1 MKNVDNSEK
10 GKSKEKV
17 NRIIYGSISSS
28 LITYIIVMT
37 VLAMAFG
44 FVTYGFTMY
53 QITANNFDYDEAI
66 FIFLCFFVGLYLLL
80 MVLFVLI
87 ITNQLSKPLKI
98 LKNAIE
104 NFSVG
109 SGNHI
114 EYDGPKEFKE
124 MVDSFNDLSDRL
136 NASEEENRRLTED
149 KNKMLA
155 DISHDLKTPLTVISG
170 YATALHDGLI
180 KPDQVN
186 DYLRIIYQK
195 SNRVADLINQFYEYS
210 KLEHPE
216 YKFEFEK
223 LNVAEFL
230 RELLVDM
237 IDELNVNGFEV
248 EVNFPDD
255 EVGYIQGNQM
265 QLRRVF
271 ENLIANTVAHTPKG
285 TLLSFDM
292 GCVGEKVLIR
302 YQDNGGGI
310 SPEVADRIFEPFVVD
325 DPARTKS
332 GSGLGLSIAKKI
344 IEYHGGTIILEKF
357 APKEMASYLI
367 TLPLYEE
374 EEEKED

>member
-10 GKSKEKV
+10 ENSKEKV
-17 NRIIYGSISSS
+17 NKIIYGSISSS

-87 ITNQLSKPLKI
+87 ISNQLSKPLKI

-216 YKFEFEK
+216 YNFEFEK

-344 IEYHGGTIILEKF
+344 VEYHGGTIILEKF

>member
-1 MKNVDNSEK
+1 MKNANIKDNSKNFEN
-10 GKSKEKV
+10 KERV
-17 NRIIYGSISSS
+17 NKLIYGTISSS

-37 VLAMAFG
+37 VIAMVFG
-44 FVTYGFTMY
+44 FVTYGFTMF
-53 QITANNFDYDEAI
+53 QVTENNINYDEA
-66 FIFLCFFVGLYLLL
+66 FFTFLCFFIGLYLLL

-87 ITNQLSKPLKI
+87 ISNQLSKPLR
-98 LKNAIE
+98 LLQDAID
-104 NFSVG
+104 NFHTGSVT
-109 SGNHI
+109 HI

-124 MVDSFNDLSDRL
+124 MVDSFNELSKRL
-136 NASEEENRRLTED
+136 KESELENKRLTNE

-180 KPDQVN
+180 KPEQVN

-216 YKFEFEK
+216 YSFELHK
-223 LNVAEFL
+223 LNIAEFL
-230 RELLVDM
+230 RELLVDL
-237 IDELNVNGFEV
+237 IDELNVNGYEV

-255 EVGYIQGNQM
+255 EVGIIKGNEM
-265 QLRRVF
+265 QLKRVF
-271 ENLIANTVAHTPKG
+271 ENLISNTVAHTAKG

-292 GCVGEKVLIR
+292 GCTSEKVLIR

-325 DPARTKS
+325 DPARTKA

-344 IEYHGGTIILEKF
+344 VEYHGGTIVLEKYTSN
-357 APKEMASYLI
+357 ETSYLI
-367 TLPLYEE
+367 TLPLYNEE
-374 EEEKED
+374 E

>member
-1 MKNVDNSEK
+1 MKSNNSNDIK
-10 GKSKEKV
+10 TKKDKV
-17 NRIIYGSISSS
+17 NRLIYGSISSS

-37 VLAMAFG
+37 VLAMVFG
-44 FVTYGFTMY
+44 FITYGFTMY
-53 QITANNFDYDEAI
+53 QITVNNFDSDEAI
-66 FIFLCFFVGLYLLL
+66 FVFLCFFIGLYLLL

-87 ITNQLSKPLKI
+87 ISNQLSKPLKM
-98 LKNAIE
+98 LTDEIE
-104 NFSVG
+104 NFQTGTSA
-109 SGNHI
+109 HI
-114 EYDGPKEFKE
+114 EYEGPREFKE
-124 MVDSFNDLSDRL
+124 MVESFNNLSQRL
-136 NASEEENRRLTED
+136 KQSEEENRRLTDD

-216 YKFEFEK
+216 YNFEFEK

-230 RELLVDM
+230 RELLVDI
-237 IDELNVNGFEV
+237 IDELNVNGYEV

-255 EVGYIQGNQM
+255 EEGFIQGNPM
-265 QLRRVF
+265 QLKRVF

-292 GCVGEKVLIR
+292 GCVGNNVLIR

-310 SPEVADRIFEPFVVD
+310 SAEVADRIFEPFVVD
-325 DPARTKS
+325 DPARNKS

-344 IEYHGGTIILEKF
+344 VEYHGGTIILEKF
-357 APKEMASYLI
+357 APKELTSYLI

-374 EEEKED
+374 PEEED

>member
-1 MKNVDNSEK
+1 MKSAEK
-10 GKSKEKV
+10 PTNKPEIKKH
-17 NRIIYGSISSS
+17 IIYGTIASS

-37 VLAMAFG
+37 LMTMTFG
-44 FVTYGFTMY
+44 LITYGFTIY
-53 QITANNFDYDEAI
+53 QINENHFDSDEAI
-66 FIFLCFFVGLYLLL
+66 FIFLCFFIGLYLLL

-87 ITNQLSKPLKI
+87 ITNQVSKPLK
-98 LKNAIE
+98 LLRDAID
-104 NFSVG
+104 NFE
-109 SGNHI
+109 SGNVTHI

-124 MVDSFNDLSDRL
+124 MVDSFNDLSERL
-136 NASEEENRRLTED
+136 NETEKENQRLTDD

-223 LNVAEFL
+223 LNIAEFL
-230 RELLVDM
+230 RELLVDI
-237 IDELNVNGFEV
+237 IDELNVNGYEV

-255 EVGYIQGNQM
+255 EVGYIQGNRM
-265 QLRRVF
+265 QLKRVF
-271 ENLIANTVAHTPKG
+271 DNLIANTVAHTSKG

-292 GCVGEKVLIR
+292 GCTSEKVLIR

-325 DPARTKS
+325 DPARNKS

-344 IEYHGGTIILEKF
+344 VEYHGGTIVLEKF
-357 APKEMASYLI
+357 TPHETSYLI
-367 TLPLYEE
+367 TLPLDME
-374 EEEKED
+374 

>member
-1 MKNVDNSEK
+1 LKNVDNFEK
-10 GKSKEKV
+10 EKSKEKV
-17 NRIIYGSISSS
+17 NKIIYGSISSS

-87 ITNQLSKPLKI
+87 ISNQLSKPLKI

-310 SPEVADRIFEPFVVD
+310 SAEVADRIFEPFVVD

-344 IEYHGGTIILEKF
+344 VEYHGGTIILEKF

>member
-10 GKSKEKV
+10 ENSKEKV
-17 NRIIYGSISSS
+17 NKIIYGSISSS

-87 ITNQLSKPLKI
+87 ISNQLSKPLKI

-149 KNKMLA
+149 KNKMLD

-216 YKFEFEK
+216 YNFEFEK

-344 IEYHGGTIILEKF
+344 VEYHGGTIILEKF